1 MNTALLRTKR
11 LVLKPLEP
19 ADAAEMVGVLSSP
32 RLYEFTGGSPPS
44 LPELEA
50 QYRFQVAPRP
60 DEEIWHNWIIRLAEQ
75 QIAVGFVQAT
85 VTGDEA
91 DVAWVVG
98 VDCQGQG
105 IATEAALSMCDW
117 LVAQGAVHLSAHI
130 HPNHVASERVA
141 ASIGLLRSDTIDD
154 DGEVIWA
161 SPPE

>member
-1 MNTALLRTKR
+1 
-11 LVLKPLEP
+11 
-19 ADAAEMVGVLSSP
+19 
-32 RLYEFTGGSPPS
+32 
-44 LPELEA
+44 
-50 QYRFQVAPRP
+50 
-60 DEEIWHNWIIRLAEQ
+60 
-75 QIAVGFVQAT
+75 
-85 VTGDEA
+85 
-91 DVAWVVG
+91 VG